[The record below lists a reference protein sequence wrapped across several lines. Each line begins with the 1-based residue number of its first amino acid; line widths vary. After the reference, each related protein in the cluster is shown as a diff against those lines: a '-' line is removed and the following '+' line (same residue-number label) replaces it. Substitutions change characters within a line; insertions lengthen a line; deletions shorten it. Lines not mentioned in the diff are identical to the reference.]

1 MKKQIMNFVKIT
13 FCIIAANVLSSCLLM
28 TKTGTVVIQQ
38 RPYELS
44 ITETK
49 HLNTGYLIKING
61 EEVGIIE
68 AKSRSASEVI
78 LNPIET
84 KYGTLTA
91 EWKTDYHVIDSDINF
106 RFYLDGTYIGTVNY
120 W

>member
-1 MKKQIMNFVKIT
+1 MKFIKMI
-13 FCIIAANVLSSCLLM
+13 FCFIAINGLAGCLLM
-28 TKTGTVVIQQ
+28 TKTGTVVINQ

-44 ITETK
+44 ITETQ
-49 HLNTGYLIKING
+49 HLKTGYLIKING
-61 EEVGIIE
+61 EEVGVIE

-78 LNPIET
+78 LNPIKT